1 MSFSQPLSSLLYST
15 VIQVFS
21 DSVVQAAESSAPVN
35 TEVQSLV
42 DSVSDMFNDLSPR
55 PKAQAAAV
63 KDMHSLASLLDG
75 FGDTISML
83 EDSEKGRIE
92 AFQEIR

>member
-1 MSFSQPLSSLLYST
+1 MLFRSSST
-15 VIQVFS
+15 IMQVFS
-21 DSVVQAAESSAPVN
+21 DSIVQAAESSAPGS
-35 TEVQSLV
+35 TDVQLLV

-55 PKAQAAAV
+55 PRAQAAAV

-83 EDSEKGRIE
+83 EDSEKGRLE